1 MFTRLYDL
9 VISWARHR
17 HAPRYLAGLS
27 FAESSF
33 FPIPPD
39 VMLAPMVLGKPSS
52 AWSYAFLTTIAS
64 VVGGVFGYLIGWYL
78 FEAVEPLLHRLG
90 YWDDFQL
97 ASDWFDRWGFWVILL
112 AGFTPIPYKV
122 FTIAAGTVHMPLIPF
137 VFGSMIGRGGRF
149 FLVAALLRLG
159 GESFEGR
166 LRANVDRIGWISLVV
181 AVAGYGLYRLGA
193 Q

>member
-1 MFTRLYDL
+1 MFARLYDL
-9 VISWARHR
+9 VMTWARHR

-39 VMLAPMVLGKPSS
+39 VMLAPMVLGKPGS
-52 AWSYAFLTTIAS
+52 AWSYALLTTIAS
-64 VVGGVFGYLIGWYL
+64 VLGGAFGYMIGWYV
-78 FEAVEPLLHRLG
+78 FEAVEPLLHRFG

-122 FTIAAGTVHMPLIPF
+122 FTITAGTVHMPLLPF
-137 VFGSMIGRGGRF
+137 LLGSMVGRGGRF
-149 FLVAALLRLG
+149 FLVAGLLRLG
-159 GESFEGR
+159 GETLEGR
-166 LRANVDRIGWISLVV
+166 LRANVDRIGWVTLVV
-181 AVAGYGLYRLGA
+181 AVVGYGCYRLGG